1 QTCALPIW
9 ATCHR
14 VSPART
20 IQWVP
25 HSGSG
30 GGSGIVASATTCA
43 SPTPTAADARPTTR
57 MVATSCT
64 NNANDCRPELRLGK
78 GRRRIALS
86 LRPRSRRAR
95 STTTSA
101 HLPCRHVDGAAR
113 GLPHPTC
120 EHLLVAVLVAQVE
133 QPDGLHPAQIVGPEH
148 VKQPLQAH
156 VVAPDTGS
164 QRPVD
169 DRSEE
174 RRVGKER

>member
-64 NNANDCRPELRLGK
+64 NSANDCRLELRLGK

-113 GLPHPTC
+113 DLPHPTG
-120 EHLLVAVLVAQVE
+120 EQLLVAVVVAQVQE
-133 QPDGLHPAQIVGPEH
+133 VYLSHLRQVVGLEH
-148 VKQPLQAH
+148 LQHSLQAH
-156 VVAPDTGS
+156 VIAHDAP
-164 QRPVD
+164 
-169 DRSEE
+169 
-174 RRVGKER
+174 